1 MNRTLWIAASGMDAQ
16 QLRTDTIANNIA
28 NVDTTSY
35 KRGVCAF
42 QDMLYQRMSTPG
54 SATAA
59 ATDIPAGIQIG
70 TGVTTGSVSK
80 YFGQGDLVDSSSP
93 LSLAINGS
101 GFFQVLMP
109 DGTTAYTRAGNLHMN
124 QSGMVVTTQGYQIIG
139 FPTLDTT
146 ASSTTIAEDGTV
158 SQYVN
163 STNVTKGRIQVARF
177 ANPEGLTYLG
187 NNLYGQTESSGSS
200 QVGSPTSQGYGA
212 IEQNKLEG
220 SNVDM
225 VQEMVDLISAQRAY
239 ELNSKC
245 IKTADQNMQM
255 IANLKN

>member
-35 KRGVCAF
+35 KKGVCAF
-42 QDMLYQRMSTPG
+42 QDMLYQRIATPG

-59 ATDIPAGIQIG
+59 ASDIPAGIQIG

-80 YFGQGDLVDSSSP
+80 YFGQGDMVDASSP
-93 LSLAINGS
+93 LSMAINGS

-109 DGTTAYTRAGNLHMN
+109 DGTTSYTRAGNLHMN
-124 QSGMVVTTQGYQIIG
+124 QSGMVTTTQGYQIVG

-146 ASSTTIAEDGTV
+146 ATSTTIAEDGTV

-163 STNVTKGRIQVARF
+163 GTNVTKGRIQIARF
-177 ANPEGLTYLG
+177 ANPEGLNYMG
-187 NNLYGQTESSGSS
+187 NNLYGQTEASGSA
-200 QVGSPTSQGYGA
+200 QVGNPTTTGYGA
-212 IEQNKLEG
+212 IEQYKLEG

-245 IKTADQNMQM
+245 VKVADQNMQTV
-255 IANLKN
+255 ANLKN